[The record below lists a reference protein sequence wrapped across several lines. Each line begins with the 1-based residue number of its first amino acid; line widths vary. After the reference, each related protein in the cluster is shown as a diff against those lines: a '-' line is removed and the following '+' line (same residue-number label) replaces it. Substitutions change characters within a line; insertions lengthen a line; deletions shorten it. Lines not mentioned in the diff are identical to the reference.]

1 MGKRGAV
8 ARSSHAWRAWRRKS
22 DLKQLSCSVR
32 CIPRKG
38 LLWAQG
44 ALGRRWAALD
54 QRFVPGGAAGS
65 HPTEDRGMSPYL
77 ERVSCRLT
85 KVLRHKARRYGIE
98 MRSDGFAPLAAVV
111 PSARA
116 SESEVRRV
124 IASHTQHTRPPC
136 VVLPSPAPR
145 WPRRPPGALVPPRSP
160 CEVPEP
166 PGSPYQC
173 RAPASC
179 WMMMD
184 DDV

>member
-1 MGKRGAV
+1 MGQRGAV
-8 ARSSHAWRAWRRKS
+8 ARASHAWRAWRRKS

-65 HPTEDRGMSPYL
+65 HPTEDRGMSPNL

-98 MRSDGFAPLAAVV
+98 MRSDGFAPVAGVV
-111 PSARA
+111 TSARA
-116 SESEVRRV
+116 AESEVRRMV
-124 IASHTQHTRPPC
+124 ASHTQHTRPPLSFS
-136 VVLPSPAPR
+136 LPL
-145 WPRRPPGALVPPRSP
+145 PPDGPGGRQEPWCPQGAHAKSRSLLGALTNVVPLQ
-160 CEVPEP
+160 VA
-166 PGSPYQC
+166 G
-173 RAPASC
+173 
-179 WMMMD
+179 
-184 DDV
+184 